1 MSQTSIINKK
11 TGKRYTIYGIAK
23 DAKDDSSGKRYA
35 VYKDQDGTLYVREI
49 EEFKE
54 KFEEKPLTEHDIFW

>member
-11 TGKRYTIYGIAK
+11 T
-23 DAKDDSSGKRYA
+23 
-35 VYKDQDGTLYVREI
+35 GTLYVREI